1 MAAIL
6 KAHSQSRGL
15 HWWHHKSKPVCLVL
29 NSRLSGHFQRW
40 WRLNEQDRFRITM
53 PRSTR
58 RKRCLSIEEDDS
70 LPHYSK
76 YRCMD
81 REHSSH
87 AESRHSKRYS
97 TRSRSHDRRRRTRHC
112 SRSHSARRSERKS
125 KRQKHR
131 YEHSNLSTVRKKKLS
146 INLVNYSVN
155 VSEFDKV
162 QWGCVV
168 YNLSPFKIVELGALF
183 CTTSNGGINNIIEE
197 LTLTVHF
204 RGFQSFSVCKRSR
217 LQNCFNLNVVNLV
230 KK

>member
-1 MAAIL
+1 MTFIAEAVRSTGLTYEKRTGPSMSDIKPYPLHFIVALAKVSCKKHIAIDKRFLYLAVAVLASNGQNETVTFATCFKETPRMAAIL
-6 KAHSQSRGL
+6 NAYSQSRGL

-29 NSRLSGHFQRW
+29 KSRLSGHFQRW
-40 WRLNEQDRFRITM
+40 WLLNERDTFRITM

-131 YEHSNLSTVRKKKLS
+131 YEHSNLSTVRKKKV
-146 INLVNYSVN
+146 I
-155 VSEFDKV
+155 D
-162 QWGCVV
+162 
-168 YNLSPFKIVELGALF
+168 
-183 CTTSNGGINNIIEE
+183 
-197 LTLTVHF
+197 
-204 RGFQSFSVCKRSR
+204 
-217 LQNCFNLNVVNLV
+217 
-230 KK
+230 